1 MKPTLPQLSYAYTAL
16 EPFIDAQTME
26 IHHTKHHQAYIDNYL
41 KAVDGNA
48 DLLAMDPI
56 AILKDISVVPDAI
69 RQTVINNLG
78 GHVNHSMFWET
89 MTPKREQ
96 TAIGGELK
104 TKIEV
109 TFGSF
114 EKFQEAFTQKA
125 LTVFGSGWAFLVVN
139 GDELE
144 ISRHSFQNSPYMQ
157 GLTPLLGIDVW
168 EHAYYLKYQNRKAEY
183 ISAWWNVVNWKKVE
197 SSYALL
203 VN

>member
-1 MKPTLPQLSYAYTAL
+1 MKLTLPPIPYSYTSL

-48 DLLAMDPI
+48 DLLEKDPVT
-56 AILKDISVVPDAI
+56 ILKDISIVPENI
-69 RQTVINNLG
+69 RQTVVNNLG

-89 MTPKREQ
+89 MIPHLEQ
-96 TAIGGELK
+96 TKIAGTLK
-104 TKIEV
+104 TKIEA

-114 EKFQEAFTQKA
+114 DKFQETFTQKA
-125 LTVFGSGWAFLVVN
+125 LSVFGSGWAFLVVN
-139 GDELE
+139 GDTLE
-144 ISRHSFQNSPYMQ
+144 ISRHSFQNSPYLQ
-157 GLTPLLGIDVW
+157 GLTPLLGIDLW

-197 SSYALL
+197 SSYELL